1 MRSLYEDLRYAI
13 RVLRGSP
20 GFTAV
25 AVLTLA
31 LGIAA
36 NTTVFGWI
44 DALLVR
50 PFPGVAGG
58 GRLAALET
66 VSPSGEYS
74 NTSYRDYRDYRDSLK
89 SFSGLAASLL
99 NAFNVGPAD
108 NPRRIYGEYVSGNY
122 FAVLGVKPVRG
133 RAFLPSEYGDNPGA
147 SPVAVISYR
156 LWQSLFQ
163 GDPGV
168 VGRTIRVNRYEL
180 TVAGIAPEEFRGTM
194 PGMLMEIWIPMSMAP
209 LLNGQ
214 GDWLLEDRGARQMWV
229 TARLKPGVALEQA
242 NAEVEACAR
251 RLAEESPQTSR
262 GFRASLMPVW
272 KAHLGMQSMLL
283 APLRIL
289 MAVCF
294 VLFLIVGANVANLQL
309 ARATARR
316 RELSVRMALGA
327 SRWRL
332 ARQLLTESLLLAAM
346 GALAGIPLAAWLGR
360 SLALDAAAD
369 RVSGGVRFQPECGH
383 ARVYRAVVL
392 RRFSADRP
400 GARRALG
407 ERRFDGGS
415 EGRRAERDARRR
427 PEPDARAAGDFG
439 SGAGAGGA
447 GGHRAV
453 RAELSERAGHPSGL
467 RRAATSCSRNTTSI
481 RSARTRSSG
490 RSSAYRLRDRISAL
504 PGIAGVSFANSV
516 PLEIGTGQRS
526 DIQVEGYAPGPSEE
540 MQRVERHGRAG
551 LFRHSADSGA
561 RRARL
566 HGTGRPRYRAGG
578 DRQSDLRA
586 ALLRRR
592 ATRWGAGCMV
602 DGAWSTVAGLVKD
615 SKYHRLTEP
624 PTPYIYLPYRQR
636 HGGEFWTAF
645 FIRTVGP
652 ARGSFAAVR
661 REAAAIDPNAGVA
674 EVVEFEEMVAGS
686 LYAQKVAAAL
696 LSVLGA
702 VSLLLAALG
711 MYSVLAY
718 AVSQRAARVWH
729 PPGAGRRAV
738 RCGGA
743 GAAPGH
749 GADCGGHC
757 GRGGAGDRG
766 DAHGGGAAG
775 GRESGRSGGDCGLGA
790 VPGRDRA
797 AGELSA
803 GAARDEGRSH
813 GDAARVVSAA

>member
-13 RVLRGSP
+13 RVLRNSP

-44 DALLVR
+44 DTLLVR
-50 PFPGVAGG
+50 PFSGVAGG

-74 NTSYRDYRDYRDSLK
+74 NTSYRDYRDYRDSVK
-89 SFSGLAASLL
+89 SFTGLAASLM

-108 NPRRIYGEYVSGNY
+108 NPRRIFGEYVSGNY

-133 RAFLPSEYGDNPGA
+133 RAFLPSEYADNPGA

-163 GDPGV
+163 GDPRV
-168 VGRTIRVNRYEL
+168 VGRSIRVNRYQL
-180 TVAGIAPEEFRGTM
+180 TVAGIAPEQFRGTM
-194 PGMLMEIWIPMSMAP
+194 PGMAMEIWIPVNMAG

-214 GDWLLEDRGARQMWV
+214 GDWLLVDRAARQMWL
-229 TARLKPGVALEQA
+229 TARLKDGVTLKRA

-251 RLAEESPQTSR
+251 RLAQESPRSSE

-272 KAHLGMQSMLL
+272 KAHFGVQSMLL

-327 SRWRL
+327 SPWRL

-346 GALAGIPLAAWLGR
+346 GALAGIPLAVWLGR
-360 SLALDAAAD
+360 ALVWMLPSIGFPVDFDFSLNGDLLGFTVGLCCAGALLTGLAPALHSVRSGLVEALKEGGRSGTPGAGQNRIRGLLVVSEVALALVALVGTALFA
-369 RVSGGVRFQPECGH
+369 RSFQN
-383 ARVYRAVVL
+383 ARAI
-392 RRFSADRP
+392 RP
-400 GARRALG
+400 G
-407 ERRFDGGS
+407 FDASNVLFAKYHLDTFCTNS
-415 EGRRAERDARRR
+415 EQREQ
-427 PEPDARAAGDFG
+427 FC
-439 SGAGAGGA
+439 
-447 GGHRAV
+447 
-453 RAELSERAGHPSGL
+453 L
-467 RRAATSCSRNTTSI
+467 
-481 RSARTRSSG
+481 
-490 RSSAYRLRDRISAL
+490 RLRDRIGAL
-504 PGIAGVSFANSV
+504 PGIATVSFANVV
-516 PLEIGTGQRS
+516 PVEIGTGPS
-526 DIQVEGYAPGPSEE
+526 SGIHPEGYVPAPGEDMRVSSATVAPGFFDTLRIAVLEGRDFTERDDINSAPVAIVNQTFA
-540 MQRVERHGRAG
+540 QRYFGGHSPVGR
-551 LFRHSADSGA
+551 RV
-561 RRARL
+561 
-566 HGTGRPRYRAGG
+566 
-578 DRQSDLRA
+578 Q
-586 ALLRRR
+586 
-592 ATRWGAGCMV
+592 V
-602 DGAWSTVAGLVKD
+602 DGTWSTVIGLAKD

-624 PTPYIYLPYRQR
+624 ATPYIYLPYRQW

-645 FIRTVGP
+645 FIRTAGP

-661 REAAAIDPNAGVA
+661 REATAINPNAGVA
-674 EVVEFEEMVAGS
+674 EVVEFQEIVAGS

-696 LSVLGA
+696 LSVLGG

-718 AVSQRAARVWH
+718 AVTQREHEFGIRLAL
-729 PPGAGRRAV
+729 
-738 RCGGA
+738 
-743 GAAPGH
+743 GAAPSNVVGLVLR
-749 GADCGGHC
+749 
-757 GRGGAGDRG
+757 RGMALT
-766 DAHGGGAAG
+766 AAG
-775 GRESGRSGGDCGLGA
+775 IVVGAVMAVAAMRMAAGLLVGVKPGDPAAIAGSALFLGA
-790 VPGRDRA
+790 IAVVASYVPARRA
-797 AGELSA
+797 TKVDPMVALREP
-803 GAARDEGRSH
+803 
-813 GDAARVVSAA
+813 